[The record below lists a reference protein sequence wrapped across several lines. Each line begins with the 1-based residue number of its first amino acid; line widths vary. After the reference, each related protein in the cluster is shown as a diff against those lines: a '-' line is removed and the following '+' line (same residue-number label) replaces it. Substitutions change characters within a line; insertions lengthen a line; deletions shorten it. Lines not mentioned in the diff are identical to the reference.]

1 MCSCPTFVRWVMPFG
16 HNRLAMKI
24 ALCNEQHT
32 HTVFCGSPMLPLL
45 NTVCTT
51 RCAGVGEGCVG
62 VPARGDPQ
70 DDDDAAASVTRYTVF
85 IQSPHRRRRAFLC
98 CTLTCVQWSLPH
110 VATPVSIHALSSGSM
125 GHGSGSTHAGWHEH
139 TWPTRHHT
147 TSTVS
152 LATSSCSP
160 IATATS
166 CSVMPPPDEE
176 AMLAAIV
183 AAAAGVSHGVTHCM
197 NSAR

>member
-1 MCSCPTFVRWVMPFG
+1 MPFG

-110 VATPVSIHALSSGSM
+110 VATPVSIHALSRGSM

-139 TWPTRHHT
+139 TWPRHHT